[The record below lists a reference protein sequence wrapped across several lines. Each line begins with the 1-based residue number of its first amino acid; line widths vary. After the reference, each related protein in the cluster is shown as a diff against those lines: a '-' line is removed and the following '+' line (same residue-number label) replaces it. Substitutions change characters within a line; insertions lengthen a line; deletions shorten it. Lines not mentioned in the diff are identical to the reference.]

1 MNEPKYISQ
10 RTLLQKRIRMER
22 RIRLEQT
29 PSMDVV
35 FVATRSTA
43 EDIHSYSE
51 GLRRSPDEY
60 EITPQSQ
67 HIAGK
72 PEALAEGFSG
82 IMRKDDIGVLVH
94 DENNILIKKKPEPQP
109 APIQDMPI
117 NSPIRRIRRSYDI
130 MNQDSYVVPAHDF
143 ISTVGGNR
151 GETFRDRFR
160 FSGNLSLLPE
170 LPENSGRHESSG
182 QRALLATTESRQ
194 AELAEDSR
202 EFLRHSTDD
211 DEGIGRTMKCAE
223 KKETEI
229 VDVKQESSE
238 EKDIEVMVET
248 SLPRSV
254 HQEPETPPDRD
265 DVPTRDITRRVG
277 GDESSIDIVVRGNR
291 KLEKELIYIG
301 CATVVCGCIVIIVI
315 LSLIFTNTGMYAP
328 ILSTTSSSDPVILP
342 NTTTI
347 RNHTINISGFYTV
360 ERSNTND
367 FLIKFKGDGCIQFT
381 KTVTCQVLLV
391 GGGGG
396 VGWGVGSLGGGSGTG
411 GGGGGG
417 VGEGE
422 LTFFA
427 GEMYTIN
434 VGIGGIVRHNNIGNS
449 GGDTSIQGKGILEYA
464 HGGGVGG
471 YYFRGSH
478 YGGSSGGNYGFTG
491 YATIPNTQQS
501 IYFNNTF
508 PGKATRGNG
517 TLTYHGYPGGKGLPP
532 DNSVSQFNSGSG
544 GGGAGGPGYESQKN
558 EGGQGGPG
566 YKWSITQEY
575 YGAGGGGG
583 GGCTSCIGGIGG
595 IGGGGSGGGGNDVGG
610 TVPSPNSGGGGGGG
624 VTTGFG
630 FGTSGASGIVV
641 IRLGGIVL

>member
-1 MNEPKYISQ
+1 MHGPKYISQ

-22 RIRLEQT
+22 RIRLEHS

-35 FVATRSTA
+35 FVAARSKS
-43 EDIHSYSE
+43 EDIHSYS
-51 GLRRSPDEY
+51 SEY
-60 EITPQSQ
+60 EI
-67 HIAGK
+67 K
-72 PEALAEGFSG
+72 
-82 IMRKDDIGVLVH
+82 
-94 DENNILIKKKPEPQP
+94 PQP

-117 NSPIRRIRRSYDI
+117 NSPIRRTRRSYD
-130 MNQDSYVVPAHDF
+130 
-143 ISTVGGNR
+143 
-151 GETFRDRFR
+151 
-160 FSGNLSLLPE
+160 NLSLLPE
-170 LPENSGRHESSG
+170 SNP
-182 QRALLATTESRQ
+182 
-194 AELAEDSR
+194 
-202 EFLRHSTDD
+202 
-211 DEGIGRTMKCAE
+211 AE
-223 KKETEI
+223 KKET
-229 VDVKQESSE
+229 KSSE
-238 EKDIEVMVET
+238 EKDIEGNNLPTTNSVNGLQSEDRRSSTFWSPDTYEGMVEK
-248 SLPRSV
+248 SLPT
-254 HQEPETPPDRD
+254 ETPPDGCGIRSGAED
-265 DVPTRDITRRVG
+265 THAYSEGRLCEAWSPEEY
-277 GDESSIDIVVRGNR
+277 ESSRDVVVRHRHNHHR

-315 LSLIFTNTGMYAP
+315 LSLIFTNTSIHTS
-328 ILSTTSSSDPVILP
+328 ILPTTSSSDPVLLP

-347 RNHTINISGFYTV
+347 KNHTINISGFYKI

-417 VGEGE
+417 VGVGK

-471 YYFRGSH
+471 YYFRSSH

-491 YATIPNTQQS
+491 YATIPNTQQA

-517 TLTYHGYPGGKGLPP
+517 TLTYHGYPGGKGPQP
-532 DNSVSQFNSGSG
+532 DNSASQFNSGSG
-544 GGGAGGPGYESQKN
+544 GGGAGGPGYMSQKN

-566 YKWSITQEY
+566 YQWSITQEY

-595 IGGGGSGGGGNDVGG
+595 IGGGGSGGSGNDVGG

-641 IRLGGIVL
+641 IAL